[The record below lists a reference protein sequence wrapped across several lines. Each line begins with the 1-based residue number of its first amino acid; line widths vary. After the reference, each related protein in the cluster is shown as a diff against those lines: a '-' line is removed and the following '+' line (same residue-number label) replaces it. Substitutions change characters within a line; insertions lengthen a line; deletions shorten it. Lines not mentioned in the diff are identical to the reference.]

1 MSFLNP
7 WLLAGIAGVA
17 SPIIIHLLA
26 KKQIKRVVWA
36 AMRFLKATVDRNKR
50 KMNIEDILLLV
61 LRCLILALLA
71 FALARPSLRE
81 GGIGILG
88 GDEAAIILVDNSGSM
103 SATDGVVSRFE
114 KAQKAAG
121 QILDG
126 LPAGS
131 RVAVWLVSDTVRE
144 SVSEPARDLALA
156 RKSIIEAKRTDQGTE
171 WQPALRRAVDV
182 LKKQPGVQ
190 KHLYAVTDGQ
200 AAGWK
205 GTGEIRALLESV
217 KREMRATLVLTT
229 EGEEKNLGITDV
241 RLATAL
247 PTVNQPLRFEVSVAN
262 FGPAEATAVA
272 VSLAIDD
279 EPPTDEQTLDAIP
292 PGGAPKTISLFAP
305 FREPGFHTVTAR
317 LHTDRCPFD
326 DQRSFALRVI
336 DEVNV
341 LLVDGDPGAEPRDSE
356 VFYLRNALTP
366 VPAEMRDK
374 FFIKTRTVTGA
385 EFEKTALRDFD
396 AVVLANVV
404 DLSPPAADA
413 LQAYVRGGGGLLV
426 FPGSRI
432 SAPFYNGLLLGERG
446 LLPAAFGPVRGE
458 AFDETK
464 AERPEKFFRL
474 QAKDYAHRI
483 VELWKDPASG
493 SLSSAQFYRAFTL
506 QPATLVGADGSP
518 RRRDLPV
525 APTIGAGT
533 PASGA
538 DVSDS
543 GLPAVVLTY
552 ADGEA
557 AVMERP
563 FGLGR
568 VVQFSSTADGAWNDL
583 PVRPIFVPLMH
594 RTLGFLLARTGDR
607 LNIRAGTPFTHTV
620 AAERAGKDYVVTAPS
635 AHRDSRAKPEP
646 ARTRT
651 VMVKNGTPQIEQTDT
666 SVAGA
671 YAVHFTDEAG
681 TAVRFASASD
691 PSESDLHELSAAD
704 LAALGTVARIV
715 RWTPDADLRG
725 QMERERNGTELWL
738 PFALLAIGLVVA
750 ETLLGNRFSRSK

>member
-7 WLLAGIAGVA
+7 WLLAGIAGIA

-36 AMRFLKATVDRNKR
+36 AMRFLKVTADRNKR
-50 KMNIEDILLLV
+50 KMNIEDILLLI

-81 GGIGILG
+81 GGFGGFG
-88 GDEAAIILVDNSGSM
+88 GDEAAILLVDNSGSM
-103 SATDGVVSRFE
+103 SATDGAVSRFE

-131 RVAVWLVSDTVRE
+131 CVAVWFVSDTVRE

-156 RKSIIEAKRTDQGTE
+156 RKSIREAKRTDQGTE
-171 WQPALRRAVDV
+171 WQPALRRAVEV
-182 LKKQPGVQ
+182 LKKQPGVH
-190 KHLYAVTDGQ
+190 KHIYAVTDGQ

-205 GTGEIRALLESV
+205 GVGEIRTQLEAV
-217 KREMRATLVLTT
+217 KREMREMRATLVLTT
-229 EGEEKNLGITDV
+229 EGEQGNLGITDV

-262 FGPAEATAVA
+262 FGPAEAGGVA

-279 EPPTDEQTLDAIP
+279 EPPAEEQMLDTIAV
-292 PGGAPKTISLFAP
+292 GGAPKSLSLFAT

-317 LHTDRCPFD
+317 LHSDRCPFD

-366 VPAEMRDK
+366 VPLELRDR
-374 FFIKTRTVTGA
+374 FVIKTRTVTGV

-404 DLSPPAADA
+404 DLSPIAADA
-413 LQAYVRGGGGLLV
+413 LQSYVRGGGGLLV

-432 SAPFYNGLLLGERG
+432 SVPFYNGLLLGERS

-458 AFDETK
+458 NFDETR
-464 AERPEKFFRL
+464 AERPDKVFRL

-493 SLSSAQFYRAFTL
+493 SLASAQFYRAFTL
-506 QPATLVGADGSP
+506 QPTKQS
-518 RRRDLPV
+518 
-525 APTIGAGT
+525 
-533 PASGA
+533 
-538 DVSDS
+538 DVPGDA
-543 GLPAVVLTY
+543 GLPAVVLSF
-552 ADGEA
+552 ADGEP

-583 PVRPIFVPLMH
+583 PVRPIFLPLMH

-607 LNIRAGTPFTHTV
+607 LNVRAGTPFTHTV
-620 AAERAGKDYVVTAPS
+620 TAERLGKSYIVTEPG
-635 AHRDSRAKPEP
+635 AKPGTS
-646 ARTRT
+646 RTRT
-651 VMVKNGTPQIEQTDT
+651 VMVKSGAPQIEQADS

-671 YAVHFTDEAG
+671 YAVHFTEETG
-681 TAVRFASASD
+681 NAVRFAAASD
-691 PSESDLHELSAAD
+691 PGESDLHELSAAD
-704 LAALGTVARIV
+704 LTALGTVARIV
-715 RWTPDADLRG
+715 RWTPEADLRG

>member
-7 WLLAGIAGVA
+7 WLLVGIAGVA

-36 AMRFLKATVDRNKR
+36 AMRFLKVTVDRNKR
-50 KMNIEDILLLV
+50 KMNIEDILLLI

-81 GGIGILG
+81 GGFGGFG
-88 GDEAAIILVDNSGSM
+88 GDEAAILLVDNSGSM
-103 SATDGVVSRFE
+103 SATDGAVSRFE

-156 RKSIIEAKRTDQGTE
+156 RKSIREAKRTDQGTE
-171 WQPALRRAVDV
+171 WQSALRRAVEM
-182 LKKQPGVQ
+182 LKKQPGVH
-190 KHLYAVTDGQ
+190 KHIYAVTDGQ

-205 GTGEIRALLESV
+205 GVGEIRTQLEAV

-229 EGEEKNLGITDV
+229 EGEQGNLGITDV

-262 FGPAEATAVA
+262 FGPAEAGGVA

-279 EPPTDEQTLDAIP
+279 EPPAEEQMLDTIAV
-292 PGGAPKTISLFAP
+292 GGAPKSLSLFAT

-317 LHTDRCPFD
+317 LHSDRCPFD

-356 VFYLRNALTP
+356 VFYLCNALTP
-366 VPAEMRDK
+366 VPLELRDR
-374 FFIKTRTVTGA
+374 FVIKTRTVTGV
-385 EFEKTALRDFD
+385 EFEKTALRDFN

-404 DLSPPAADA
+404 DLSPLAADA
-413 LQAYVRGGGGLLV
+413 LQSYVRGGGGLLV

-432 SAPFYNGLLLGERG
+432 SVPFYNGLLLGERS

-458 AFDETK
+458 NLDETR
-464 AERPEKFFRL
+464 AERPDKFFRL

-493 SLSSAQFYRAFTL
+493 SLASAQFYRAFTL
-506 QPATLVGADGSP
+506 QPAKQS
-518 RRRDLPV
+518 
-525 APTIGAGT
+525 
-533 PASGA
+533 
-538 DVSDS
+538 DVPGDA
-543 GLPAVVLTY
+543 GLPAVVLSF
-552 ADGEA
+552 ADGEPA
-557 AVMERP
+557 LMERP

-568 VVQFSSTADGAWNDL
+568 VVQFSSTADGAWSDL
-583 PVRPIFVPLMH
+583 PVRPIFLPLMH

-607 LNIRAGTPFTHTV
+607 LNVHAGTPFTHTV
-620 AAERAGKDYVVTAPS
+620 TAERAGKSYTVTEPG
-635 AHRDSRAKPEP
+635 AKPGTS
-646 ARTRT
+646 RTRT
-651 VMVKNGTPQIEQTDT
+651 VMAKSGTPQIEEADS

-671 YAVHFTDEAG
+671 YAVHFTEETG
-681 TAVRFASASD
+681 NAVRFAAASD
-691 PSESDLHELSAAD
+691 PGESDLHELSTAD
-704 LAALGTVARIV
+704 LTALGTVARIV
-715 RWTPDADLRG
+715 RWTPEADLRG
-725 QMERERNGTELWL
+725 QMERERNGSELWL

>member
-1 MSFLNP
+1 M
-7 WLLAGIAGVA
+7 
-17 SPIIIHLLA
+17 
-26 KKQIKRVVWA
+26 
-36 AMRFLKATVDRNKR
+36 
-50 KMNIEDILLLV
+50 
-61 LRCLILALLA
+61 
-71 FALARPSLRE
+71 
-81 GGIGILG
+81 
-88 GDEAAIILVDNSGSM
+88 
-103 SATDGVVSRFE
+103 
-114 KAQKAAG
+114 
-121 QILDG
+121 
-126 LPAGS
+126 
-131 RVAVWLVSDTVRE
+131 
-144 SVSEPARDLALA
+144 
-156 RKSIIEAKRTDQGTE
+156 
-171 WQPALRRAVDV
+171 
-182 LKKQPGVQ
+182 
-190 KHLYAVTDGQ
+190 
-200 AAGWK
+200 
-205 GTGEIRALLESV
+205 
-217 KREMRATLVLTT
+217 
-229 EGEEKNLGITDV
+229 
-241 RLATAL
+241 
-247 PTVNQPLRFEVSVAN
+247 NQPLRFEVSVAN
-262 FGPAEATAVA
+262 FAPAEATGIA

-279 EPPTDEQTLDAIP
+279 EPPADEQTLDAIP
-292 PGGAPKTISLFAP
+292 AGGAPKTISLFAT

-317 LHTDRCPFD
+317 LHADRCPFD
-326 DQRSFALRVI
+326 DQRSLALRVI

-341 LLVDGDPGAEPRDSE
+341 LLVDGEPGAEPRDSE

-366 VPAEMRDK
+366 VPVEVRDR

-413 LQAYVRGGGGLLV
+413 LQNYVRGGGGLLV

-446 LLPAAFGPVRGE
+446 LLPAEFGPVRGE

-474 QAKDYAHRI
+474 QSMDYAHRI

-493 SLSSAQFYRAFTL
+493 SLASAQFYRAFTL
-506 QPATLVGADGSP
+506 QPAKKS
-518 RRRDLPV
+518 
-525 APTIGAGT
+525 
-533 PASGA
+533 
-538 DVSDS
+538 DVLGDA
-543 GLPAVVLTY
+543 GLPAVVLSY
-552 ADGEA
+552 ADGEP

-607 LNIRAGTPFTHTV
+607 LNVRAGTPFTYTV
-620 AAERAGKDYVVTAPS
+620 TAERAGKDYVVTAPS
-635 AHRDSRAKPEP
+635 ANRDSRAKPEP

-651 VMVKNGTPQIEQTDT
+651 VMAKNGTPQIEQADT

-681 TAVRFASASD
+681 TAVHFASASD

-704 LAALGTVARIV
+704 LTALGTVARIV

>member
-7 WLLAGIAGVA
+7 LLLFGGLAIA

-36 AMRFLKATVDRNKR
+36 AMRFLKVTVDRNKR
-50 KMNIEDILLLV
+50 KMNIEDILLLI

-81 GGIGILG
+81 GGFGGFG
-88 GDEAAIILVDNSGSM
+88 GDEAAILLVDNSGSM
-103 SATDGVVSRFE
+103 SATDGAVSRFE

-156 RKSIIEAKRTDQGTE
+156 RKSIREAKRTDQGTE
-171 WQPALRRAVDV
+171 WQPALRRAVEV
-182 LKKQPGVQ
+182 LKKQPGVH
-190 KHLYAVTDGQ
+190 KHIYAVTDGQ

-205 GTGEIRALLESV
+205 GVGEIRTQLEAV

-229 EGEEKNLGITDV
+229 EGEQGNLGITDV

-262 FGPAEATAVA
+262 FGPAEAGGVA

-279 EPPTDEQTLDAIP
+279 EPPAEEQMLDTIAV
-292 PGGAPKTISLFAP
+292 GGAPKSLSLFAT

-317 LHTDRCPFD
+317 LHSDRCPFD

-366 VPAEMRDK
+366 VPAELRDR
-374 FFIKTRTVTGA
+374 FFIKTRTVTGV

-404 DLSPPAADA
+404 DLSPIAADA

-432 SAPFYNGLLLGERG
+432 SVPFYNGLLLGERS

-458 AFDETK
+458 NFDETR
-464 AERPEKFFRL
+464 AERPDKVFRL

-493 SLSSAQFYRAFTL
+493 SLASAQFYRAFTL
-506 QPATLVGADGSP
+506 QPAKQS
-518 RRRDLPV
+518 
-525 APTIGAGT
+525 
-533 PASGA
+533 
-538 DVSDS
+538 DVPGDA
-543 GLPAVVLTY
+543 GLPAVVLSF
-552 ADGEA
+552 ADGEP

-583 PVRPIFVPLMH
+583 PVRPIFLPLMH

-607 LNIRAGTPFTHTV
+607 LNVRAGTPFTHTV
-620 AAERAGKDYVVTAPS
+620 TAERAGKSYTVTEPG
-635 AHRDSRAKPEP
+635 AKPGTSS
-646 ARTRT
+646 TRT
-651 VMVKNGTPQIEQTDT
+651 VMVKSGAPQIEQADS

-671 YAVHFTDEAG
+671 YAVHFTEETG
-681 TAVRFASASD
+681 NAVRFAAASD
-691 PSESDLHELSAAD
+691 PGESDLHELSAAD
-704 LAALGTVARIV
+704 LTALGTVARIV
-715 RWTPDADLRG
+715 RWTPEADLRG

>member
-7 WLLAGIAGVA
+7 WLLVGIAGVA

-36 AMRFLKATVDRNKR
+36 AMRFLKVTVDRNKR
-50 KMNIEDILLLV
+50 KMNIEDILLLI

-81 GGIGILG
+81 GGFGGFG
-88 GDEAAIILVDNSGSM
+88 GDEAAILLVDNSGSM
-103 SATDGVVSRFE
+103 SATDGAVSRFE

-156 RKSIIEAKRTDQGTE
+156 RKSIREAKRTDQGTE
-171 WQPALRRAVDV
+171 WQPALRRAVEV
-182 LKKQPGVQ
+182 LKKQPGVH
-190 KHLYAVTDGQ
+190 KHIYAVTDGQ

-205 GTGEIRALLESV
+205 GVGEIRTQLESV
-217 KREMRATLVLTT
+217 KREMRATLVLTS
-229 EGEEKNLGITDV
+229 EGEERNLGITDI

-262 FGPAEATAVA
+262 FGPAEVGGVA

-279 EPPTDEQTLDAIP
+279 EPPAEEQMLDTIAV
-292 PGGAPKTISLFAP
+292 GGAPKSLSLFAT

-317 LHTDRCPFD
+317 LHSDRCPFD

-366 VPAEMRDK
+366 VPLELRDR
-374 FFIKTRTVTGA
+374 FVIKTRTVTGV
-385 EFEKTALRDFD
+385 EFEKTALRDFN

-404 DLSPPAADA
+404 DLSPLAADA

-432 SAPFYNGLLLGERG
+432 SVPFYNGLLLGERS

-458 AFDETK
+458 NLDETR
-464 AERPEKFFRL
+464 AERPDKFFRL

-493 SLSSAQFYRAFTL
+493 SLASAQFYRAFTL
-506 QPATLVGADGSP
+506 QPAKQS
-518 RRRDLPV
+518 
-525 APTIGAGT
+525 
-533 PASGA
+533 
-538 DVSDS
+538 DVPGDA
-543 GLPAVVLTY
+543 GLPAVVLSF
-552 ADGEA
+552 ADGEPA
-557 AVMERP
+557 LMERP

-568 VVQFSSTADGAWNDL
+568 VVQFSSTADGAWSDL
-583 PVRPIFVPLMH
+583 PVRPIFLPLMH

-607 LNIRAGTPFTHTV
+607 LNVHAGTPFTHTV
-620 AAERAGKDYVVTAPS
+620 TAERAGKSYTVTEPG
-635 AHRDSRAKPEP
+635 AKPGTS
-646 ARTRT
+646 RTRT
-651 VMVKNGTPQIEQTDT
+651 VMAKSGTPQIEEADS

-671 YAVHFTDEAG
+671 YAVHFTEETG
-681 TAVRFASASD
+681 NAVRFAAASD
-691 PSESDLHELSAAD
+691 PGESDLHELSTAD
-704 LAALGTVARIV
+704 LTALGTVARIV
-715 RWTPDADLRG
+715 RWTPEADLRG
-725 QMERERNGTELWL
+725 QMERERNGSELWL

>member
-7 WLLAGIAGVA
+7 WLLVGIAGVA

-36 AMRFLKATVDRNKR
+36 AMRFLKVTVDRNKR
-50 KMNIEDILLLV
+50 KMNIEDILLLI

-81 GGIGILG
+81 GGFGGFG
-88 GDEAAIILVDNSGSM
+88 GDEAAILLVDNSGSM
-103 SATDGVVSRFE
+103 SATDGAVSRFE

-156 RKSIIEAKRTDQGTE
+156 RKSIREAKRTDQGTE
-171 WQPALRRAVDV
+171 WQSALRRAVEM
-182 LKKQPGVQ
+182 LKKQPGVH
-190 KHLYAVTDGQ
+190 KHIYAVTDGQ

-205 GTGEIRALLESV
+205 GVGEIRTQLEAV

-229 EGEEKNLGITDV
+229 EGEQGNLGITDV

-262 FGPAEATAVA
+262 FGPAETGGVA

-279 EPPTDEQTLDAIP
+279 EPPAEEQMLDTIAV
-292 PGGAPKTISLFAP
+292 GGAPKSLSLFAT

-317 LHTDRCPFD
+317 LHSDRCPFD

-356 VFYLRNALTP
+356 VFYLCNALTP
-366 VPAEMRDK
+366 VPLELRDR
-374 FFIKTRTVTGA
+374 FVIKTRTVTGV
-385 EFEKTALRDFD
+385 EFEKTALRDFN

-404 DLSPPAADA
+404 DLSPLAADA

-432 SAPFYNGLLLGERG
+432 SVPFYNGLLLGERS

-458 AFDETK
+458 NLDETR
-464 AERPEKFFRL
+464 AERPDKFFRL

-493 SLSSAQFYRAFTL
+493 SLASAQFYRAFTL
-506 QPATLVGADGSP
+506 QPAKQS
-518 RRRDLPV
+518 
-525 APTIGAGT
+525 
-533 PASGA
+533 
-538 DVSDS
+538 DVPGDA
-543 GLPAVVLTY
+543 GLPAVVLSF
-552 ADGEA
+552 ADGEPA
-557 AVMERP
+557 LMERP

-568 VVQFSSTADGAWNDL
+568 VVQFSSTADGAWSDL
-583 PVRPIFVPLMH
+583 PVRPIFLPLMH

-607 LNIRAGTPFTHTV
+607 LNVHAGTPFTHTV
-620 AAERAGKDYVVTAPS
+620 TAERAGKSYTVTEPG
-635 AHRDSRAKPEP
+635 AKPGTS
-646 ARTRT
+646 RTRT
-651 VMVKNGTPQIEQTDT
+651 VMAKSGTPQIEEADS

-671 YAVHFTDEAG
+671 YAVHFTEETG
-681 TAVRFASASD
+681 NAVRFAAASD
-691 PSESDLHELSAAD
+691 PGESDLHELSTAD
-704 LAALGTVARIV
+704 LTALGTVARIV
-715 RWTPDADLRG
+715 RWTPEADLRG
-725 QMERERNGTELWL
+725 QMERERNGSELWL